1 MNRYQ
6 NVFINI
12 MQTKP
17 FNVKMYQAEPEFVD
31 DYERPELEKYE
42 KYTPTPK
49 DKRPSESQVKKCFKI
64 KIIF

>member
-1 MNRYQ
+1 
-6 NVFINI
+6 

-49 DKRPSESQVKKCFKI
+49 DKRPSESQVKNCFKI